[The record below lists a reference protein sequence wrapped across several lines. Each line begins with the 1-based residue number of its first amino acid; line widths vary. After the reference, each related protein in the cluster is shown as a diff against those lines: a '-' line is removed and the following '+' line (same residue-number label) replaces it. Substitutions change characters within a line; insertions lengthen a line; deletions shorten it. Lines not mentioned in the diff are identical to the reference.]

1 MKTER
6 FSLECK
12 DLQKSFDIVRYGE
25 AGRPVVVFPE
35 GNSSFVSWH
44 DAGMID
50 GLSSL
55 IDSGEVQLFCV
66 DSADDLGWYARHA
79 FLDYRLEN
87 IEAYLSFVTKQLV
100 PFVTKTAATGEAPVA
115 LGAGMG
121 ALNATLA
128 VLRDPGSFSGL
139 LALSGTFDARRFTDC
154 DLDDAWKLVSPVD
167 MAGAIKP
174 RSAAATALRA
184 LPMAFVCGQEPS
196 EAGIDTQ
203 RALDGAL
210 AEKGINAT
218 FEYWGYDVSH
228 AWHWWLEETRQMLP
242 AVLKVGGLEE
252 RKLTADLS
260 YAKVEAEHAREVL
273 ADEKEGLA
281 SARDALK
288 VAVADVATT
297 AERVEKELSVVEK
310 CRLVEKDMCEKAAE
324 LWAERD
330 RVAGLLAEA
339 EAKAREAQDR
349 ADAASRARADAE
361 WVAGEAK
368 AAAEHAVQN
377 KAAAEGAVADHEAA
391 VEAAKDVRE
400 TAATALD
407 AVKAAVEAERAA
419 AEKAIAEAKRV
430 AKPVVK
436 KAAKKA
442 AKKAVKAGAKAAV
455 ATKAAKAGTKVAKAA
470 AKPAAKKAA
479 KPTAKKAGAKAAAG
493 AKTAAKA
500 VVATKAATTVAKKA
514 AKPAAKKA
522 AKKAGASAPKRKK

>member
-35 GNSSFVSWH
+35 GNSSFVSWQ

-50 GLSSL
+50 GLSGL

-87 IEAYLSFVTKQLV
+87 IEAYLTFAAKQLV
-100 PFVTKTAATGEAPVA
+100 PFVVKTAGSAEAPVA

-121 ALNATLA
+121 ALNATLL
-128 VLRDPGSFSGL
+128 VLRNPNLFSGL
-139 LALSGTFDARRFTDC
+139 LALSGTYDARYFTGC
-154 DLDDAWKLVSPVD
+154 DLDEAWQRVSPVD
-167 MAGAIKP
+167 IARAISP

-196 EAGIDTQ
+196 EGGIDTQ
-203 RALDGAL
+203 RALADAL
-210 AEKGINAT
+210 DEKSINAT

-228 AWHWWLEETRQMLP
+228 AWYWWLEETRQMLP

-252 RKLTADLS
+252 RRLTADLS
-260 YAKVEAEHAREVL
+260 YAKVEVEHAREVL

-391 VEAAKDVRE
+391 VAVAKDVRAS
-400 TAATALD
+400 AATALD

-419 AEKAIAEAKRV
+419 AEKAIAEAKRA
-430 AKPVVK
+430 AKP
-436 KAAKKA
+436 AAKKA

-455 ATKAAKAGTKVAKAA
+455 ATKAVKAGAKKAA
-470 AKPAAKKAA
+470 ASKASA
-479 KPTAKKAGAKAAAG
+479 KPTAKKSAAKGAATSAAKAAVATK
-493 AKTAAKA
+493 AVKTAAKGA
-500 VVATKAATTVAKKA
+500 RKASAKKSA
-514 AKPAAKKA
+514 A
-522 AKKAGASAPKRKK
+522 KRKK

>member
-55 IDSGEVQLFCV
+55 IESGEVQLFCV

-100 PFVTKTAATGEAPVA
+100 PFVTKTAAAEAPVA

-139 LALSGTFDARRFTDC
+139 LALSGTYDARRFTDC

-167 MAGAIKP
+167 VAGAIKP

-455 ATKAAKAGTKVAKAA
+455 ATKAAKAGTKAAKAA

-479 KPTAKKAGAKAAAG
+479 KPAGKKAGAKAAAG

-514 AKPAAKKA
+514 AKPAAKQA